1 MLVIM
6 EYRDITAFLQLAFN
20 FKAARSRNILQIDTA
35 KGACKQSNGIDKFIH
50 ILGTDTERECIH
62 ITEFLKQGT
71 FAFHNRHTCLR
82 ADIPQTQ
89 YSRTIGNHCHQIMP
103 TGVHIAQIHIVL
115 NFQARL
121 CDAWCIGNRQCI
133 CILYLAAG
141 NDFDF
146 ALPVAVGL

>member
-20 FKAARSRNILQIDTA
+20 FKTARSGNILQIDTA
-35 KGACKQSNGIDKFIH
+35 KGTGNQGNGIDKFIY

-62 ITEFLKQGT
+62 ITKFLEQGT
-71 FAFHNRHTCLR
+71 LAFHNRHACLR
-82 ADIPQTQ
+82 SDITQTQ
-89 YSRTIGNHCHQIMP
+89 YSRTIGNHGYQIMP
-103 TGVHIAQIHIVL
+103 TGVYIAQVHIIL
-115 NFQARL
+115 DFQARL
-121 CDAWCIGNRQCI
+121 CNTGSICNGQCI

-146 ALPVAVGL
+146 ALPVTVGL